1 MARQVKNPPV
11 MQETHKMRVRSLGLE
26 DPLKQEMASH
36 SSIPAWK
43 ITWTEDPDGL
53 SSTGPKRIR
62 HD

>member
-1 MARQVKNPPV
+1 
-11 MQETHKMRVRSLGLE
+11 MQEIQETQLESLGLE